1 MLEFIVTQTSKPEIK
16 DAKEGFLYIDFL
28 QRDITVSD
36 PSLGPRGINY
46 FLVTDETSM
55 RIDLISKKMYGN
67 MDMMEKILKFNDISN
82 PLAIN
87 EGDVLVIYDP
97 ITLNKNFR
105 NTSNQGQ
112 KQADIRK
119 QYLSPEKGS
128 TVDPK
133 LKEFDKRNKKT
144 AEQSARDN
152 ALPPNYADF
161 GDQEIQLRNGKL
173 YFGPNVTKSKEACEE
188 PISKSEFLARLVK
201 NRLNNNK

>member
-1 MLEFIVTQTSKPEIK
+1 MEFNATQATKPQK
-16 DAKEGFLYIDFL
+16 TDDKGNRYIDFL
-28 QRDITVSD
+28 HRDINADITN
-36 PSLGPRGINY
+36 GPRGINY

-67 MDMMEKILKFNDISN
+67 MDMIEKILKFNNISN
-82 PLAIN
+82 PLAID
-87 EGDVLVIYDP
+87 EGDLLVIYDP
-97 ITLNKNFR
+97 ISLNRNFR
-105 NTSNQGQ
+105 NENNQQ
-112 KQADIRK
+112 EKINDIRK

-128 TVDPK
+128 RVDPK
-133 LKEFDKRNKKT
+133 LKEFDKRKKT
-144 AEQSARDN
+144 PEKTAQSN

-173 YFGPNVTKSKEACEE
+173 YFGANVTKSKEACEE